1 MMLNL
6 PANVRIYL
14 CASPTDMR
22 KSFDGLCGLVQTEF
36 GRDVIDGHLFL
47 FLNRRRDRVKLL
59 YWDRDGLALWY
70 KRLEAGTFETP
81 AFAGQPHVELDATE
95 LAMLLGGVSLA
106 NVRRRKRFAIG
117 SERSAAAS
125 IAG

>member
-1 MMLNL
+1 MLNL

-14 CASPTDMR
+14 CAAPTDMR
-22 KSFDGLCGLVQTEF
+22 KSFDGLCGLVQSVF

-47 FLNRRRDRVKLL
+47 FLSRRRDRIKLL

-81 AFAGQPHVELDATE
+81 RFADQSHVELDATE

-106 NVRRRKRFAIG
+106 DAHRRKRFAIA
-117 SERSAAAS
+117 SVRSAAAS
-125 IAG
+125 TAG